1 MEPAAPNPAEVFGV
15 PSLLSPRTKTRLTGS
30 QSQRSRTAMSGT
42 LLAGKGIYGGATGLS
57 APNPA
62 RLKVQPSQP
71 MSKLRPYMYAST
83 VRK

>member
-1 MEPAAPNPAEVFGV
+1 
-15 PSLLSPRTKTRLTGS
+15 
-30 QSQRSRTAMSGT
+30 MSGT